1 MSWLVFRQQTSA
13 NVSSVSYLCCCLQ
26 VEAAPIDIALIVE
39 AAVTRASAAATG
51 LSISKTNLWKQVYG
65 PDTEDTKLNSSTGN
79 PVLDAKQLHKLTTI
93 SARIPLVVKL
103 FSLCWL
109 AAFRGVGS
117 CLSCARFAL
126 ALQVAVA
133 FV

>member
-1 MSWLVFRQQTSA
+1 M
-13 NVSSVSYLCCCLQ
+13 
-26 VEAAPIDIALIVE
+26 
-39 AAVTRASAAATG
+39 
-51 LSISKTNLWKQVYG
+51 YG

-79 PVLDAKQLHKLTTI
+79 PVLGAKQLHKLTTI

-109 AAFRGVGS
+109 AALRASACFS
-117 CLSCARFAL
+117 L
-126 ALQVAVA
+126 ALQVAVV

>member
-1 MSWLVFRQQTSA
+1 M
-13 NVSSVSYLCCCLQ
+13 
-26 VEAAPIDIALIVE
+26 
-39 AAVTRASAAATG
+39 
-51 LSISKTNLWKQVYG
+51 YG

-109 AAFRGVGS
+109 AALRGVA
-117 CLSCARFAL
+117 CFAL
-126 ALQVAVA
+126 PLQVAVV

>member
-1 MSWLVFRQQTSA
+1 MSLLVLGQQTSA

-26 VEAAPIDIALIVE
+26 VEAVPKDIALIAE
-39 AAVTRASAAATG
+39 ATVTRALAADTG
-51 LSISKTNLWKQVYG
+51 LSISNTNLWKQVYG

-109 AAFRGVGS
+109 AALRGVA
-117 CLSCARFAL
+117 CFAL
-126 ALQVAVA
+126 ALQVAVV